1 MTAMTHLEDLKVKG
15 KTVFVRVDYNVP
27 QDEAGNVRDDARIR
41 ASLPTL
47 NYLLQQGARLVL
59 ASHLG
64 RPQGFDPKASLKP
77 VAEKLSELLGRKVIL
92 SPEVVG
98 EETTRLRKSLK
109 DGDILLLEN
118 VRFHPGETKND
129 PALSRQL
136 AEGIDI
142 FVNDAFGSSHRAHS
156 SVVGIASFVTE
167 CAPGYLL
174 KKEVDYLSRALH
186 NPAKPY
192 VAILGGA
199 KVSDKIGIIDNLLD
213 KTDDILIGGAMAYT
227 FFKAQGQGVGRS
239 LVEDDKLD
247 LARGILAKARQKRVN
262 FILPL
267 DHVLAA
273 AVDAPEAARVV
284 EAFPLPDDL
293 MAVDI
298 GPKTID
304 RYSKVIAQAKT
315 ILWNGPMGVFE
326 QKPFSAGTMKIAEA
340 VAASGAVSIVGG
352 GDSAS
357 AVKKAGVKD
366 KITHIS
372 TGGGASLEFLVDE
385 TLPGLEAL
393 GWKKK

>member
-1 MTAMTHLEDLKVKG
+1 MKSLEDIDVRG
-15 KTVFVRVDYNVP
+15 KTVFVRVDFNVP
-27 QDEAGNVRDDARIR
+27 QDGAGNIQDDTRIR

-47 NYLLQQGARLVL
+47 NYLLGRGAKLVL

-64 RPQGFDPKASLKP
+64 RPKGFDPKLSLKP
-77 VAEKLSELLGRKVIL
+77 VAERLSELLGKKVVL
-92 SPEVVG
+92 APDVVG
-98 EETTRLRKSLK
+98 PDVARLKKDLK
-109 DGDILLLEN
+109 PGDVLLLEN

-129 PALSRQL
+129 PALAKKM
-136 AEGIDI
+136 AEGVDAY
-142 FVNDAFGSSHRAHS
+142 VNDAFGSSHRAHA
-156 SVVGIASFVTE
+156 SVVGIAAFVKDR
-167 CAPGYLL
+167 AAGYLL
-174 KKEVDYLSRALH
+174 KKEVDALSRALH
-186 NPAKPY
+186 SPARPY

-199 KVSDKIGIIDNLLD
+199 KVSDKIGIIENLLRKAD
-213 KTDDILIGGAMAYT
+213 SLLIGGAMAYT
-227 FFKAQGQGVGRS
+227 FFKAQGNGVGRS

-247 LARGILAKARQKRVN
+247 LARTLLERAKRNKVDLE
-262 FILPL
+262 LPL

-273 AVDAPEAARVV
+273 APDANEAVRVV

-298 GPKTID
+298 GPKTIAA
-304 RYSKVIAQAKT
+304 YSKVIASART
-315 ILWNGPMGVFE
+315 ILWNGPLGIFE
-326 QKPFSAGTMKIAEA
+326 QKAFSEGTVKIAEA

-352 GDSAS
+352 GDSVS

-372 TGGGASLEFLVDE
+372 TGGGASLEFLADE

>member
-1 MTAMTHLEDLKVKG
+1 MNQLEDLKVKG
-15 KTVFVRVDYNVP
+15 KTVFVRVDFNVP
-27 QDEAGNVRDDARIR
+27 QDEAGNVRDDARIK

-47 NYLLQQGARLVL
+47 NYLLKQGAKLVL

-64 RPQGFDPKASLKP
+64 RPKGFDPKASLKP
-77 VAEKLSELLGRKVIL
+77 VAEKLAELIGRKVIL

-98 EETTRLRKSLK
+98 PEATRLKNSLK
-109 DGDILLLEN
+109 EGDILLLEN

-129 PALSRQL
+129 PDLSRQL
-136 AEGIDI
+136 AEGIDV

-156 SVVGIASFVTE
+156 SVVGIAQFVKA
-167 CAPGYLL
+167 CAPGYLVR
-174 KKEVDYLSRALH
+174 KEVESLSQALH
-186 NPAKPY
+186 DPVKPY

-199 KVSDKIGIIDNLLD
+199 KVSDKIGIIDNLLG
-213 KTDDILIGGAMAYT
+213 KADDILIGGAMAYT

-247 LARGILAKARQKRVN
+247 LARSILDKARQKKVN
-262 FILPL
+262 FVLPV

-273 AVDAPEAARVV
+273 SIDAPEAAKVAD
-284 EAFPLPDDL
+284 AFPLPEDL

-298 GPKTID
+298 GPKTVEQYTRI
-304 RYSKVIAQAKT
+304 IAKAKT

-366 KITHIS
+366 KITHVS
-372 TGGGASLEFLVDE
+372 TGGGASLEFLADE

>member
-1 MTAMTHLEDLKVKG
+1 MTALEDLKVKG
-15 KTVFVRVDYNVP
+15 KTVFVRVDFNVP
-27 QDEAGNVRDDARIR
+27 QDEDGRVRDDARIR

-47 NYLLQQGARLVL
+47 NYLLKQGARLVL

-64 RPQGFDPKASLKP
+64 RPKGFDPKASLKP
-77 VAEKLSELLGRKVIL
+77 VAEKLQELLGRPVLL

-98 EETTRLRKSLK
+98 EEASRLKSGLK

-118 VRFHPGETKND
+118 VRFDPGETKND
-129 PALSRQL
+129 PALSRRL
-136 AEGIDI
+136 AEGIDV

-156 SVVGIASFVTE
+156 SVVGIASFVKE

-174 KKEVDYLSRALH
+174 NKEVDYLGRALRA
-186 NPAKPY
+186 PARPY
-192 VAILGGA
+192 AAILGGA
-199 KVSDKIGIIDNLLD
+199 KVSDKIAIIDALLGKAD
-213 KTDDILIGGAMAYT
+213 HILIGGAMAYT
-227 FFKAQGQGVGRS
+227 FFKAQGFGVGRS

-247 LARGILAKARQKRVN
+247 LARGILDKARKNKVD
-262 FILPL
+262 FLLPL
-267 DHVLAA
+267 DHVLAS
-273 AVDAPEAARVV
+273 AVDAPEAARITD
-284 EAFPLPDDL
+284 AFPLPEDL

-304 RYSKVIAQAKT
+304 RYARVIARAKT
-315 ILWNGPMGVFE
+315 ILWNGPLGVFE

-340 VAASGAVSIVGG
+340 VAASGAVTIVGG

-366 KITHIS
+366 KITHVS
-372 TGGGASLEFLVDE
+372 TGGGASLEFLADG

-393 GWKKK
+393 GWKKQ

>member
-1 MTAMTHLEDLKVKG
+1 MKSLEDLDVKG
-15 KTVFVRVDYNVP
+15 QAVFVRVDFNVP
-27 QDEAGNVRDDARIR
+27 QDEAGNIRDDTRIR

-47 NYLLQQGARLVL
+47 NYLLQKGARLVL

-64 RPQGFDPKASLKP
+64 RPKGYDPRASLKP
-77 VAEKLSELLGRKVIL
+77 VAERLSELLGRKVIL

-98 EETTRLRKSLK
+98 EEASRLKKGLK
-109 DGDILLLEN
+109 DGDVLLLEN

-129 PALSRQL
+129 EAFSKQL

-156 SVVGIASFVTE
+156 SVVGIAQFVKD
-167 CAPGYLL
+167 CAAGYLL
-174 KKEVDYLSRALH
+174 KKEVDYLSKALH
-186 NPAKPY
+186 SPARPY
-192 VAILGGA
+192 TAILGGA
-199 KVSDKIGIIDNLLD
+199 KVSDKIGIIENLLT
-213 KTDDILIGGAMAYT
+213 KADDILIGGAMAYT
-227 FFKAQGQGVGRS
+227 FFKAQGKGVGRS
-239 LVEDDKLD
+239 LVEDDKLE
-247 LARGILAKARQKRVN
+247 LARNLLDKAERKKVN
-262 FILPL
+262 FCLPL

-273 AVDAPEAARVV
+273 SIDAPEAAGITDR
-284 EAFPLPDDL
+284 FPLPDDL

-298 GPKTID
+298 GPKTVE
-304 RYSKVIAQAKT
+304 RYSRVIAQAKT
-315 ILWNGPMGVFE
+315 IIWNGPLGVFE
-326 QKPFSAGTMKIAEA
+326 QKPFAAGTMMIAEA

-372 TGGGASLEFLVDE
+372 TGGGASLEFLADE